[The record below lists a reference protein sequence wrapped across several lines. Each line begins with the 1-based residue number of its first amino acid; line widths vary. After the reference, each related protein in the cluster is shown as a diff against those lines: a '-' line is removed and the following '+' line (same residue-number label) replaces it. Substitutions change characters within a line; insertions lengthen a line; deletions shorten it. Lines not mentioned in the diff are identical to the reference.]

1 MVGKDENETTELWRP
16 PKEKDLAKGTA
27 KLSLCLL
34 PPMSSLLYFGIFY
47 SCKRQ
52 SVELQSKPGP
62 NSIKNFSLI

>member
-34 PPMSSLLYFGIFY
+34 PQWVICYTLVYFTAVNVKVSNYKVNRAQI
-47 SCKRQ
+47 Q
-52 SVELQSKPGP
+52 
-62 NSIKNFSLI
+62 